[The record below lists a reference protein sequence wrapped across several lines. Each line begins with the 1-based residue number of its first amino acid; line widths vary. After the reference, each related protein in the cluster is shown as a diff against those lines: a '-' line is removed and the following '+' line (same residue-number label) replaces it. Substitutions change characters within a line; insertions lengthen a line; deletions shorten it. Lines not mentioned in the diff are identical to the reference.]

1 MPETKE
7 DIEKYISGSKVNI
20 DNYIRKNEYRKA
32 LGLFIL
38 VLERLDGEEKEQM
51 VDYYSKNMFQLGI
64 FRSKVR

>member
-32 LGLFIL
+32 FGLFIL
-38 VLERLDGEEKEQM
+38 VLERLDSKEKEEM

-64 FRSKVR
+64 FRSKNI